1 MTRRPL
7 PQPPAATPVA
17 SRRPSW
23 QVVLLAVASVV
34 AAGCVSSGGA
44 ADVKESTR
52 AETAA
57 AYNLQLGVAYL
68 QQDKLALA
76 REKLDRAVKQNPRD
90 PKVHNARALLAE
102 KLNDLDDADRYYRNA
117 VRLAAD
123 DPDISNNYAVFLC
136 RTGRIDE
143 GVKRF
148 VGVAKNKLY
157 RSPEGAYTNAG
168 VCLRGAQRFDEASE
182 YFARALAVRPNH
194 AEAAY
199 QLADL
204 DMQRGMLVEA
214 RSGID
219 RFLTAFRPT
228 PDLLL
233 LAVKIARAQN
243 DRGAEERFAR
253 RLRVEFPD
261 SDQMRQLP
269 PLRRN
274 PG

>member
-1 MTRRPL
+1 M
-7 PQPPAATPVA
+7 
-17 SRRPSW
+17 
-23 QVVLLAVASVV
+23 
-34 AAGCVSSGGA
+34 
-44 ADVKESTR
+44 
-52 AETAA
+52 
-57 AYNLQLGVAYL
+57 
-68 QQDKLALA
+68 
-76 REKLDRAVKQNPRD
+76 
-90 PKVHNARALLAE
+90 
-102 KLNDLDDADRYYRNA
+102 
-117 VRLAAD
+117 RLAAD

-168 VCLRGAQRFDEASE
+168 VCLREAQRFDEASE

-214 RSGID
+214 RSGVD

-228 PDLLL
+228 PELLL

>member
-1 MTRRPL
+1 MNCS
-7 PQPPAATPVA
+7 PPSHSPADLAVTA
-17 SRRPSW
+17 RGSGCRS
-23 QVVLLAVASVV
+23 VLLAAV
-34 AAGCVSSGGA
+34 AALAVGCVGSGGA

-102 KLNDLDDADRYYRNA
+102 KLNDLDDADKYYRTA

-136 RTGRIDE
+136 RTGRVDE

-168 VCLRGAQRFDEASE
+168 VCLRGAQRFEEASE

-214 RSGID
+214 RSGVD

-243 DRGAEERFAR
+243 DPGAEERFAR

>member
-1 MTRRPL
+1 MKARVPVL
-7 PQPPAATPVA
+7 AARQGLWA
-17 SRRPSW
+17 G
-23 QVVLLAVASVV
+23 LLGGALSLMV
-34 AAGCVSSGGA
+34 AGCVAGGGA
-44 ADVKESTR
+44 AERKELTR

-76 REKLDRAVKQNPRD
+76 REKLERALKQNPRD
-90 PKVHNARALLAE
+90 PNVHAANALLAE
-102 KLNDLDDADRYYRNA
+102 KLNDLDGADRHYRNA
-117 VRLAAD
+117 SRMASD

-136 RTGRIDE
+136 RTGRVDE

-148 VGVAKNKLY
+148 VAVAKNRLY

-168 VCLRGAQRFDEASE
+168 VCLREAKRFEEASE
-182 YFARALAVRPNH
+182 YFARALAVLPSH

-214 RSGID
+214 RNGID
-219 RFLTAFRPT
+219 RFLATYRPT
-228 PDLLL
+228 ADMLL
-233 LAVKIARAQN
+233 LAVQIARAQN

-269 PLRRN
+269 SLHRN

>member
-1 MTRRPL
+1 MSATR
-7 PQPPAATPVA
+7 PAGARAAASTIAFATA
-17 SRRPSW
+17 
-23 QVVLLAVASVV
+23 LLL
-34 AAGCVSSGGA
+34 AGCVGGSA
-44 ADVKESTR
+44 ADRPESTR

-57 AYNLQLGVAYL
+57 AYNLQLGAAYM
-68 QQDKLALA
+68 QQGRLALA
-76 REKLDRAVKQNPRD
+76 REKLDRAVKQDPRD
-90 PKVHNARALLAE
+90 PKIHNARALLAE
-102 KLNDLDDADRYYRNA
+102 KLEELEDADKYYRTA

-136 RTGRIDE
+136 RTGRVDE

-148 VGVAKNKLY
+148 VAVAKNKLY

-168 VCLRGAQRFDEASE
+168 VCLREAKRFEEASE
-182 YFARALAVRPNH
+182 YFARGLAVRPNH

-204 DMQRGMLVEA
+204 DMERGMLVEA
-214 RSGID
+214 RNGID
-219 RFLTAFRPT
+219 RFLAAFRPT
-228 PDLLL
+228 PELLL

-261 SDQMRQLP
+261 SDQMRELP

-274 PG
+274 SG

>member
-1 MTRRPL
+1 MSAARAAASSRVAPL
-7 PQPPAATPVA
+7 HLGSLAACLA
-17 SRRPSW
+17 
-23 QVVLLAVASVV
+23 LLLCACTS
-34 AAGCVSSGGA
+34 GGGA
-44 ADVKESTR
+44 AERKESTR

-68 QQDKLALA
+68 QQDRLALA

-102 KLNDLDDADRYYRNA
+102 KLNDLEDADKYYRTA
-117 VRLAAD
+117 VRLAVD

-148 VGVAKNKLY
+148 VAVAKNRLY

-168 VCLRGAQRFDEASE
+168 VCLREAKRFEAASE

-204 DMQRGMLVEA
+204 DMQRGLLLEA
-214 RSGID
+214 RNGVD
-219 RFLTAFRPT
+219 RYLETFRPT
-228 PDLLL
+228 ADLLL
-233 LAVKIARAQN
+233 LAVRIARAQN